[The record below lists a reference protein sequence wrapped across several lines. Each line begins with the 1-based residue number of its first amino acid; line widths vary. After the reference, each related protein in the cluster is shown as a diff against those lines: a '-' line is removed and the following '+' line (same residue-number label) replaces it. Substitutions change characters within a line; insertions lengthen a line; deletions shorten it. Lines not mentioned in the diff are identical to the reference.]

1 MQLDFSAPL
10 GVIIYELTII
20 VINIILSCIIIF
32 RERKSTTSTW
42 AWLLVVNVFPILGFI
57 LYLLVGRGI
66 SYRKIFNL
74 RDEIRPN
81 YEQDLAV
88 TEELLDEPRLL
99 ARITDNA
106 GIAQLIHFLFK
117 DEESVIS
124 INTGVK
130 LFVDG
135 RKKFDSLLKDIRAAE
150 HHIHME
156 YYIFHFDNLGREIY
170 AELVAAAK
178 RGVEVRVMI
187 DAWGSHGTRKSDFKE
202 LVNAGGHFTYFFPS
216 LIPQINPR
224 FNYRLHRKIVV
235 IDGVIAYTGGFNV
248 GDEYVT
254 VTKRFGYWRDTHL
267 RLTGDIVYSLQDR
280 FVMDWNSQHHDEIKE
295 LVQDYYPP
303 AVSDGR
309 LVSQLVTS
317 GPDERK
323 QQIKYS
329 YIKMINSAR
338 KEIIIQTPYYIPDDP
353 IHDALKLALASGV
366 SVKMLIPNKPDHPF
380 VYWATYFYAAS
391 LINFGAEVYTYENG
405 FIHAKTMIIDGAQ
418 ASVGSANFD
427 NRSFQLDFE
436 ANVLIYDR
444 DFADTLR
451 IDFMEDLKVSKL
463 LTAERYNE
471 RSYFIRFKEG
481 IARLISPLL

>member
-1 MQLDFSAPL
+1 MQIDFTAP
-10 GVIIYELTII
+10 VEVVIYEIII
-20 VINIILSCIIIF
+20 VTINIILSCVIIF

-42 AWLLVVNVFPILGFI
+42 SWLFVVNVFPILGFI

-66 SYRKIFNL
+66 SYRKIFKL
-74 RDEIRPN
+74 REEERPD
-81 YEQDLAV
+81 YEQELAV

-99 ARITDNA
+99 SRITENY
-106 GIAQLIHFLFK
+106 GIGQLIHQLFK
-117 DEESVIS
+117 EEKSLIS
-124 INTGVK
+124 TNTGIK

-135 RKKFDSLLKDIRAAE
+135 RKKFDSLLADIRAAK
-150 HHIHME
+150 HHVHME
-156 YYIFHFDNLGREIY
+156 YYIFRFDNLGRQLY
-170 AELVAAAK
+170 AELLAAAK
-178 RGVEVRVMI
+178 RGVEVRVLI
-187 DAWGSHGTRKSDFKE
+187 DAWGSHSTRKRDFKE
-202 LVNAGGHFTYFFPS
+202 LIKAGGHFTYFFPS

-224 FNYRLHRKIVV
+224 FNYRLHRKITV
-235 IDGVIAYTGGFNV
+235 IDGVIGYSGGFNV
-248 GDEYVT
+248 GDEYVSI
-254 VTKRFGYWRDTHL
+254 TKKFGYWRDTHI

-303 AVSDGR
+303 AISDGR
-309 LVSQLVTS
+309 MVTQLVTS

-338 KEIIIQTPYYIPDDP
+338 DEIIIQTPYYIPDEP
-353 IHDALKLALASGV
+353 VHDALKLALASGV
-366 SVKMLIPNKPDHPF
+366 TVKILIPNKPDHPF

-391 LINFGAEVYTYENG
+391 LIKYGAKIYTYEKG
-405 FIHAKTMIIDGAQ
+405 FIHAKTLIIDGAQ

-436 ANVLIYDR
+436 ANVLVYDWSFANKLR
-444 DFADTLR
+444 NDFL
-451 IDFMEDLKVSKL
+451 EDLKVSKL
-463 LTAERYNE
+463 LTAEVYSHRN
-471 RSYFIRFKEG
+471 YFIRFKEG